1 MATRQERTVMRITNG
16 ICSVERDKFI
26 GDESLVTGIGLS
38 HQAVRAVQ
46 VADRVSGR
54 SGVRDVCVRDFDQ

>member
-46 VADRVSGR
+46 VAD
-54 SGVRDVCVRDFDQ
+54 